1 MNKVILIGRLV
12 ADPELKYT
20 PSGKAVC
27 NVTVAVDRQSKDG
40 GTDFSDVVVWNKS
53 AENLAQYMSKGRQL
67 AVDGSIQK
75 RGYEDKEGNKR
86 WVTEVLANR
95 IEFIGS
101 KGDNSSQQQ
110 QPEAPQATEQQGIQY
125 GQPVGF
131 SDEDLPF

>member
-1 MNKVILIGRLV
+1 MNKVVLIGRLV

-20 PSGKAVC
+20 PNGKAVC
-27 NVTVAVDRQSKDG
+27 NVTVAVDRQTKDG
-40 GTDFSDVVVWNKS
+40 GTDFIDVVVWNKN

-75 RGYEDKEGNKR
+75 RSYEDKEGDKR

-101 KGDNSSQQQ
+101 KGDGGKKATSQS
-110 QPEAPQATEQQGIQY
+110 EQAQGSQY
-125 GQPVGF
+125 GQPVSF

>member
-1 MNKVILIGRLV
+1 MNRVVLIGRLV

-27 NVTVAVDRQSKDG
+27 NVTVAIDRQSKDG
-40 GTDFSDVVVWNKS
+40 GTDFIDVVVWNKN

-75 RGYEDKEGNKR
+75 RSYEDKEGKKR
-86 WVTEVLANR
+86 WVTEVLASR

-101 KGDNSSQQQ
+101 KGDGGKKATQQ
-110 QPEAPQATEQQGIQY
+110 APGSQY
-125 GQPVGF
+125 GEPVSF